1 MASAAPLSVHRSA
14 TIGAD
19 LERSRLQL
27 RARHVRIVLALLR
40 ERTGASARPGRAR
53 PGLEQTIRELSAEL
67 SSISRQLQ
75 EPRPG
80 LSAPPRSGAR
90 AQRTASSG
98 LRSRWQA
105 AEGGEGACATRS

>member
-40 ERTGASARPGRAR
+40 ERTGASARPGRA
-53 PGLEQTIRELSAEL
+53 
-67 SSISRQLQ
+67 
-75 EPRPG
+75 
-80 LSAPPRSGAR
+80 GAR
-90 AQRTASSG
+90 ADDQGALSGALEHQPPTAGAPAWPERSASVGRARTAHG
-98 LRSRWQA
+98 ELRA
-105 AEGGEGACATRS
+105 PLALAGGGGW